1 MQGMLE
7 RVGTYLAYHN
17 FCDGE
22 DLAVGKAAPA
32 SSSFES
38 HAASEASDGLLAEN
52 SCFWSAPDVSHW
64 WVVDLG
70 ADFNIVKIRITNTFE
85 WVLAKSWGV
94 VFINPFS
101 VTLLDTSGAQV
112 ASQTFSDSRTFYTW
126 EAIQVRAR
134 YVRLD
139 SLEYAAERWACC
151 VLYVMLVVNYC
162 SVFY

>member
-1 MQGMLE
+1 MLHYITCMLCCTPLPSMQGMLE
-7 RVGTYLAYHN
+7 RVGTYLAYHD

-22 DLAVGKAAPA
+22 DLAVGKAASA
-32 SSSFES
+32 SSSYEDHS
-38 HAASEASDGLLAEN
+38 ANEAIDGLLTEK

-64 WVVDLG
+64 WTVDLG

-101 VTLLDTSGAQV
+101 VALLDSSGVQV
-112 ASQTFSDSRTFYTW
+112 ASQSFSDSRTFYIW
-126 EAIQVRAR
+126 DNVHARAR

-139 SLEYAAERWACC
+139 SLEYTAER
-151 VLYVMLVVNYC
+151 
-162 SVFY
+162 